1 MFEACVTI
9 TLIGVVAM
17 QWFMSVTYQER
28 FEKIGKLLKK
38 IQESK
43 EDRGHKHEDSKQI
56 TYIGGN
62 MDIVYKGEKA
72 TVKAHIYPKKV
83 R

>member
-43 EDRGHKHEDSKQI
+43 VFGTSHSLWSRECYGLPQPLFIKSSDGLFRR
-56 TYIGGN
+56 
-62 MDIVYKGEKA
+62 VF
-72 TVKAHIYPKKV
+72 
-83 R
+83 